1 MIREL
6 GKANCVLHRH
16 GAKHD
21 IYRNPYSENHQVR
34 SLFYLLNTLFSITCS
49 TKEFKL
55 IPLKAAGVAAF
66 MCKSGEIRK
75 LNLPEKGLFGSF
87 PKA

>member
-1 MIREL
+1 M
-6 GKANCVLHRH
+6 
-16 GAKHD
+16 
-21 IYRNPYSENHQVR
+21 
-34 SLFYLLNTLFSITCS
+34 FYLLNTLFSITCS

-66 MCKSGEIRK
+66 MYKSGEIRK
-75 LNLPEKGLFGSF
+75 LSLPEKSLFGSF